1 MTYYNNRTAPRRL
14 YYLSGCSSV
23 VVAQAYSG
31 DLAYGTKDR
40 TNSDVRRLRINIL
53 L

>member
-1 MTYYNNRTAPRRL
+1 MTYYNNRTASRRL

-31 DLAYGTKDR
+31 DLAYGTKD
-40 TNSDVRRLRINIL
+40 
-53 L
+53 